1 VRLVQFKDRS
11 GARKVGVV
19 SEDGTTLRVLA
30 GVIRTYDLALAAARS
45 KTTVAAAAND
55 KIGAETA
62 SYDEVVN
69 DHRLL
74 PPLDHPDPYH
84 CLISG
89 TGLSHLGSAAARDS
103 MHVKLKQAEAE
114 MTDSMKMFK
123 WGVDGGKPLHGQIGV
138 APEWFFK
145 GNGCCV
151 VAPEEPLELPSYA
164 LDGGEE
170 VEVVGLY
177 IVGDKGEVLRIG
189 FALGNE
195 YSDHVMERQNYL
207 YLAHSKLR
215 HCSYGPELLVGKLP
229 RSVSGR
235 ARLMRDGR
243 EVWAEEWLSGEDNMC
258 HSIANLEHHH
268 FKYRDFRRPGDVHVH
283 FFGAATGSFTKK
295 VETRIGDVFEISS
308 AQFGRPLRNLLGPAR
323 EAGRQVTVRVL

>member
-1 VRLVQFKDRS
+1 MRLVQFKDRS
-11 GARKVGVV
+11 GARKVAVV
-19 SEDGTTLRVLA
+19 SEDGKTLRVLA
-30 GVIRTYDLALAAARS
+30 GVTRTYDLALAAARS
-45 KTTVAAAAND
+45 KTTLEAAAKD
-55 KIGAETA
+55 KLGSETA
-62 SYDEVVN
+62 NYDEVIDN
-69 DHRLL
+69 HRLL

-123 WGVDGGKPLHGQIGV
+123 WGLDGGKPPPGQIGV

-145 GNGCCV
+145 GDGRCV
-151 VAPEEPLELPSYA
+151 VAPEEALELPSYA

-177 IVGDKGEVLRIG
+177 IVGDKGGVRRVG

-195 YSDHVMERQNYL
+195 YADHVMERQNYL

-215 HCSYGPELLVGKLP
+215 PVQL
-229 RSVSGR
+229 RSGIADRRV
-235 ARLMRDGR
+235 AEVRLRPSATD
-243 EVWAEEWLSGEDNMC
+243 A
-258 HSIANLEHHH
+258 
-268 FKYRDFRRPGDVHVH
+268 RRPGNM
-283 FFGAATGSFTKK
+283 G
-295 VETRIGDVFEISS
+295 
-308 AQFGRPLRNLLGPAR
+308 
-323 EAGRQVTVRVL
+323 